1 MQNPWSGIAYVKLK
15 HVLRSSRLVEGIGVN
30 TDTGRIL
37 ISPEVQLGKE
47 RVDKLLTWPY
57 VFGTSG
63 HVIDL
68 ISAQLHDDI
77 VRLWQ
82 EIKGLP
88 GNGGCNLDTDGPEGR
103 SKYEC
108 V

>member
-1 MQNPWSGIAYVKLK
+1 MDINS
-15 HVLRSSRLVEGIGVN
+15 
-30 TDTGRIL
+30 DTVRV
-37 ISPEVQLGKE
+37 ISPEVQLGE
-47 RVDKLLTWPY
+47 ESVDKLLTWPY

-68 ISAQLHDDI
+68 ISARLHDDI

-82 EIKGLP
+82 EIKGSP
-88 GNGGCNLDTDGPEGR
+88 GKGGCNLDTDHPEGR